1 MNKENLVNI
10 ILEIYYAYNLFLDD
24 FFSDSE
30 ERKENLMRL
39 SEEELLKFLK
49 EMLDEVLK
57 WLEH

>member
-57 WLEH
+57 